1 MYRDYDDEL
10 YHYGKTGMKW
20 GTRLSKEVRGVKK
33 AYRRDSFNR
42 WKEHIKRVNNFAPEM
57 NKKYLDYWDR
67 VNRAKASDD
76 KEKKRLI
83 KEFTKEKLKLEKES
97 VNGYDKLSNEY
108 SKLVKKS
115 KKQYGKDLV
124 EARLKAYNR
133 LYRRPFGLNE
143 LKHYGIL
150 GMKWGK
156 HTSKQTN
163 SPSSSK
169 SSKHYDSLV
178 SKYSQKGYNSQEA
191 ERRAKNRIKT
201 EKALAIAGG
210 TALASAGAYLAY
222 KKYVKDTVLPSS
234 TIFKQYG
241 SFKPGQPIGNHRNDS
256 FVYDKSDVNGRYGN
270 VRKIQEYLR
279 KDKRGT
285 VFELNNEFDKA
296 TTVAS
301 PKKARDTFVDKFK
314 NDRYFREDL
323 SEALKRT
330 HAGTYKQDKS
340 IMALR
345 KALIGKKK
353 FLRGDAYDGFTK
365 ILKDDNKYADSVK
378 LSYFENL
385 KKQGV
390 NAIVDR
396 DTKKLAR
403 TRANRPIIRY
413 GTWGSIPSPE
423 HVTKEHVNYLKD
435 TFKQQ
440 RTVKGRIGQVLNEG
454 SKIIRKRK

>member
-1 MYRDYDDEL
+1 MNNEL
-10 YHYGKTGMKW
+10 KHYGVIGMKW
-20 GTRLSKEVRGVKK
+20 GTHLSKEVRGVKK

-42 WKEHIKRVNNFAPEM
+42 WKEYNKRVNNFAPEM

-67 VNRAKASDD
+67 LNRAEASDD
-76 KEKKRLI
+76 KDKKRLI
-83 KEFTKEKLKLEKES
+83 KKFTKEKLKLEKELS
-97 VNGYDKLSNEY
+97 NGYDKLAKDY

-124 EARLKAYNR
+124 DARLKAYNR
-133 LYRRPFGLNE
+133 LYRKPFGKNE
-143 LKHYGIL
+143 LAHFGVL

-156 HTSKQTN
+156 HKAKPSTSSN
-163 SPSSSK
+163 PPK

-178 SKYSQKGYNSQEA
+178 SKYSQKGYSPQEA
-191 ERRAKNRIKT
+191 ARRAKNRIKT

-210 TALASAGAYLAY
+210 TALAAAGAYVAY

-256 FVYDKSDVNGRYGN
+256 FVYDKSDAKGRYGN

-285 VFELNNEFDKA
+285 VFELNNKFDKA

-330 HAGTYKQDKS
+330 HAGTDKQDKS
-340 IMALR
+340 VIALR
-345 KALIGKKK
+345 KALSGKKK

-440 RTVKGRIGQVLNEG
+440 RTVKGRIRQVLNEG
-454 SKIIRKRK
+454 SKLIRKRK